1 LLRPAT
7 VFRRTEHHFN
17 FLASKMATAAPSAA
31 VLLRGPILIASAS
44 FTFLLPYLSQ
54 VSVES
59 ILKLAVIGCGL
70 FWFCLDLANLA
81 ENRIRSSLSTFL
93 NGIVLDDVLKS
104 IYDPEFGLIATVV
117 GTVVGNATMYT
128 LPMNSEQRTKLIQAS
143 YWVNKTQARSILSNP
158 GGFKLLLPEKL
169 QQWLEIQQEASP
181 SQPEKI
187 LIGPDAD
194 ADSSSDGGLDSDDD
208 RSDHVSRDFPETPT
222 KEPEIRQRQIPRRID
237 AQLKNC
243 ETEDMP
249 NRQRSAAQPTPIDI
263 EENPTDP
270 VKVMFGIMRDM
281 VSEKLQ
287 IHAQSIPESTI
298 ETVGMTAFVALAIH
312 LMCRRNARKA
322 VGGALEGIFA
332 LGLSGVAAGAFSTV
346 FARHI
351 LLGNIQ
357 DGKTLQIVAGGV
369 AARIGTKLKRMAA
382 KNSKFKGIVA
392 VFVLALLGSRKR
404 AR

>member
-1 LLRPAT
+1 
-7 VFRRTEHHFN
+7 
-17 FLASKMATAAPSAA
+17 MAAPSAA
-31 VLLRGPILIASAS
+31 VLLRGPLLIASAS
-44 FTFLLPYLSQ
+44 FTLLLPYLSQ

-81 ENRIRSSLSTFL
+81 ENRIRSSVSKFL
-93 NGIVLDDVLKS
+93 DGIVLDDLLKS
-104 IYDPEFGLIATVV
+104 IYDPEIGLIATVV
-117 GTVVGNATMYT
+117 GTFVGNATMYT
-128 LPMNSEQRTKLIQAS
+128 LPMNSEQRTKLLQATF
-143 YWVNKTQARSILSNP
+143 WIDKTQARSILSSP
-158 GGFKLLLPEKL
+158 GGYKLLLPESL
-169 QQWLEIQQEASP
+169 QHWLESKKEASP
-181 SQPEKI
+181 SQPENI
-187 LIGPDAD
+187 SIGPDPD

-222 KEPEIRQRQIPRRID
+222 KEPDFRQPKDQIPRQID
-237 AQLKNC
+237 DQLKNC
-243 ETEDMP
+243 ETKDMP
-249 NRQRSAAQPTPIDI
+249 HRHRSAQPTPIDI

-270 VKVMFGIMRDM
+270 VKVMFGILRDM

-351 LLGNIQ
+351 LLGNIR

-369 AARIGTKLKRMAA
+369 ATRIGTKLKRMAE
-382 KNSKFKGIVA
+382 KNSKIKGIVA
-392 VFVLALLGSRKR
+392 VFVLSLLGSRKR